1 MLSKIVLVVV
11 LATLSVSLAKD
22 EHNNELINA
31 ALGTGT
37 NLLREFSKIV
47 TDDAEKYSID
57 LNSLY
62 KKYEIS
68 AKADQAKSFL
78 QTQYKKGAEITNE
91 YLKKADIESEEEMKK
106 AIEIIKREDPVLGD
120 KLTKFY
126 EKSVDLDRI
135 AEDIVKYVLDADR
148 VNGALEKA
156 KAALHPLE
164 HKLIDAVKKFETI
177 VLEHLPKKGKGKK

>member
-1 MLSKIVLVVV
+1 MLSKTILVVF

-22 EHNNELINA
+22 EQANELVNTV
-31 ALGTGT
+31 LGTGT

-47 TDDAEKYSID
+47 TNDADKYSLD

-78 QTQYKKGAEITNE
+78 QTQYKRGAELTNE
-91 YLKKADIESEEEMKK
+91 YLKKADIESEEELKK
-106 AIEIIKREDPVLGD
+106 TIEIIKKEDPVLGE

-148 VNGALEKA
+148 INGALEKA
-156 KAALHPLE
+156 KTALHPLE
-164 HKLIDAVKKFETI
+164 HKLVDAVKKFETI